1 MAHLIQTLSMAP
13 LVSVSTGF
21 SCISD
26 LQIMPFHL
34 ILIPLLNTEGF
45 NKSHNWPA
53 RPVILKWNAV
63 ELPESN
69 HPSLH
74 EKWKESQEKEEGRGK
89 EGSIFL
95 VNLWKLMTVSN
106 FGACTQAW
114 QARWVVFKI
123 VGFVCKH
130 FLPFFPIPSP
140 LFYSPHS
147 PPRSFTHPTF
157 ARSLSL
163 IPSSLHG
170 NCMEVLATQ
179 SNWGLS
185 VLGFFFLW
193 VLAQNHHWWAY

>member
-74 EKWKESQEKEEGRGK
+74 EKWKESQEKEEGRGGGRK
-89 EGSIFL
+89 EAFFWSICESWWQYQISVHALRHDKPGGWFSKSWGLSASISFL
-95 VNLWKLMTVSN
+95 S
-106 FGACTQAW
+106 
-114 QARWVVFKI
+114 
-123 VGFVCKH
+123 
-130 FLPFFPIPSP
+130 SP
-140 LFYSPHS
+140 S
-147 PPRSFTHPTF
+147 PPRSFTHPTPLPALLLTPLLRGLCLSF
-157 ARSLSL
+157 LVLCTETAWKCLLHSL
-163 IPSSLHG
+163 I
-170 NCMEVLATQ
+170 EV
-179 SNWGLS
+179 
-185 VLGFFFLW
+185 W
-193 VLAQNHHWWAY
+193 VY